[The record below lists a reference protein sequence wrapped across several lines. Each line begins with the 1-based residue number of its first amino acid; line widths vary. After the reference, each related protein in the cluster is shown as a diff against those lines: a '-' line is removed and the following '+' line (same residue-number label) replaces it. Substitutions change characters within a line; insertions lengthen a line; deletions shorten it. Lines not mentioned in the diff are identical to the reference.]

1 MMDRAES
8 RVKSGLW
15 SVVPMAGPH
24 HPARKSVRDGIRSV
38 ETAMARRWSASVSSR
53 LYGSAANEPCVVLI
67 NGAFGVGK
75 STVASAFHQ
84 RVKGSRMYDPERI
97 GYVLRRLPH
106 WFPGSAAKLDDYR
119 TSPVWRALNIF
130 FMRLHAR
137 VARPLIVPVSLDL
150 ELLDVL
156 RRALTSGGCR
166 VVHVC
171 LVAPEATVRERLAT
185 RGVSPTSSEGEWVYP
200 RALAAC
206 RAHSTND
213 AFAHRIDTD
222 GKRPMEVVD
231 ELAALVG
238 MKT

>member
-1 MMDRAES
+1 M
-8 RVKSGLW
+8 G
-15 SVVPMAGPH
+15 
-24 HPARKSVRDGIRSV
+24 
-38 ETAMARRWSASVSSR
+38 SASRHS
-53 LYGSAANEPCVVLI
+53 YGGAANGRCVVLI

-75 STVASAFHQ
+75 STVARAFHQ
-84 RVKGSRMYDPERI
+84 RMKGSGLHDPERI

-130 FMRLHAR
+130 VMRLHAR
-137 VARPLIVPVSLDL
+137 VAHPLIVPMSLEL

-156 RRALTSGGCR
+156 RRALTAGGCR

-171 LVAPEATVRERLAT
+171 LVAREATVRERLAT

-206 RAHSTND
+206 RDHSTND

-222 GKRPMEVVD
+222 GKRPIEIVD

-238 MKT
+238 VKT